1 MNKKKTFEDALKR
14 LNEIV
19 IELENGDIILDD
31 MVRLYEEGSDNIKY
45 CLSKLDDVE
54 KKISLLSGDS
64 AENLKTE
71 TFEE

>member
-19 IELENGDIILDD
+19 TELENGDILLDD
-31 MVRLYEEGSDNIKY
+31 MTKLYEEGSDLIKY

-54 KKISLLSGDS
+54 KKISLLSGDRVD
-64 AENLKTE
+64 NLNTE
-71 TFEE
+71 PFEE